1 MAEDEDAIRYETN
14 GVISSMPAKIYRP
27 AKTAMQSG
35 KAKTN
40 IWVLE
45 FDSEKAKTIDPITG
59 YTGSADMR
67 EQLKLTFETR
77 ELAEA
82 YAQRKGIE
90 YRVIEPKDATRK
102 SVSYT
107 DNFRYTRT
115 QPWTH

>member
-1 MAEDEDAIRYETN
+1 MTAITDR
-14 GVISSMPAKIYRP
+14 VISSMPAKIYRP

-45 FDSEKAKTIDPITG
+45 YEQEKARVIDSVTG
-59 YTGSADMR
+59 FTGSGDMR
-67 EQLKLTFETR
+67 QQIRLNFETQ
-77 ELAEA
+77 ELAES
-82 YAQRKGIE
+82 YAKREGIE